1 MVRYEY
7 LIVGGGPASVWA
19 AQSIRETDQQGR
31 ILIVGD
37 EPHPP
42 YDRPPLSKGMIARD
56 NMAVDDPYT
65 KFDDFYPKNAIKLI
79 RGTRVAA
86 IDRGEQ
92 RVRLADGRVL
102 EYGRLLLATGSRPVV
117 PDIPGVTR
125 PGVYFLRTI
134 EDALA
139 IRAALQQKPRVLVTG
154 GGYIGVEV
162 ASSARAR
169 GLEVTIIE
177 KAEYPWARFAS
188 PGLGRFLREYCERQG
203 VRCVMGESVVG
214 FDGAGD
220 EGSLSAVLTSGG
232 RRIPADCAI
241 VGVGAA
247 LNVELAQSAGLE
259 ADARGIRVDS
269 CLQTA
274 DPCIW
279 AAGDVAC
286 FPDPVTGDR
295 WHVEHH
301 LNAKW
306 QGQVAGRNMAG
317 AREPYNR
324 VAYFF
329 SDVFDIHMIL
339 RGRPVSGAH
348 SVFVGDVPAAEF
360 TELYYDDTGRLTMGV
375 CISHEERRTDAV
387 ADILEAAIRRGV
399 NIRQRAAEMQQ
410 PGFDLATLVG

>member
-1 MVRYEY
+1 MMRYEY

-19 AQSIRETDQQGR
+19 AQSIRETDREGR

-65 KFDDFYPKNAIKLI
+65 KFDDFYPKNAIELMK
-79 RGTRVAA
+79 GVRVTAV
-86 IDRGEQ
+86 DRGRRQ
-92 RVRLADGRVL
+92 VSLADGRVL
-102 EYGRLLLATGSRPVV
+102 EYDRLLLATGSRPIV
-117 PDIPGVTR
+117 PDIPGVKR
-125 PGVYFLRTI
+125 PGVYLLRTI

-139 IRAALQQKPRVLVTG
+139 IRAALQQGPRVLVVG
-154 GGYIGVEV
+154 GGYIGMEV

-169 GLEVTIIE
+169 GLEVTVVE
-177 KAEYPWARFAS
+177 QAGYPWARFAS
-188 PGLGRFLREYCERQG
+188 PGLGRFLQGYYERQG
-203 VRCVMGESVVG
+203 VRFITGESVVG
-214 FDGAGD
+214 FEGAGS
-220 EGSLSAVLTSGG
+220 EGPLNAVLTAGG
-232 RRIPADCAI
+232 ERIPADCAI

-247 LNVELAQSAGLE
+247 LNVELAQAAGLE
-259 ADARGIRVDS
+259 AGAGGIRVDS
-269 CLQTA
+269 CLQTP

-286 FPDPVTGDR
+286 FPDPMVGDH

-306 QGQVAGRNMAG
+306 QGQTVGRNMAG
-317 AREPYNR
+317 ARETYDR

-339 RGRPVSGAH
+339 RGRPGIGGH
-348 SVFVGDVPAAEF
+348 SVFVGDVPEAEF
-360 TELYYDDTGRLTMGV
+360 TELYYDDTGRLTMGI
-375 CISHEERRTDAV
+375 CISHEEKRTDEV

-399 NIRQRAAEMQQ
+399 NIRQHEAAMQR
-410 PGFDLATLVG
+410 PDFDLATLVE